1 MRGNA
6 PLQALRRHVDQIHTH
21 AVSLI
26 MNVAQDGVEEQWP
39 LTIKVCAI
47 AVLYAPFRS
56 SDVGRQPGQI
66 APGIIIL

>member
-1 MRGNA
+1 M
-6 PLQALRRHVDQIHTH
+6 DQIHTH

-47 AVLYAPFRS
+47 TIAVLRAQFRS

-66 APGIIIL
+66 APDI

>member
-47 AVLYAPFRS
+47 RIAVLCAPFGS
-56 SDVGRQPGQI
+56 SDVGR
-66 APGIIIL
+66 